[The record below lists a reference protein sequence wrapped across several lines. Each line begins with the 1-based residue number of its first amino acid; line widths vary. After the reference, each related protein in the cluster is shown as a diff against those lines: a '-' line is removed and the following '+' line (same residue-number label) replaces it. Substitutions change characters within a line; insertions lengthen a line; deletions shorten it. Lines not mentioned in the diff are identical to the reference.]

1 MNRKVAKV
9 KISDLFYSKVPSND
23 IVFYAENPD
32 EYYVFPEY
40 FTTTNRQGH
49 EWVWVI
55 YWGENNPYERKYPEP
70 LPKINGLSNLINSLP
85 SDYF

>member
-1 MNRKVAKV
+1 MNRKIAKV
-9 KISDLFYSKVPSND
+9 TITDLFYSSIPSND
-23 IVFYAENPD
+23 IVFYAQNPD
-32 EYYVFPEY
+32 EYYVLPEY

-55 YWGENNPYERKYPEP
+55 YWGETNPYERKSPNP
-70 LPKINGLSNLINSLP
+70 LPRITGLANLINSLP